1 MRSFL
6 AVEIPDEIKEY
17 IKTVVRGIAIY
28 ADGVKWVNE
37 AARHITLKFFGE
49 IEEEMAWN
57 IKKSIEH
64 IGLKY
69 SPFVLTLKDI
79 DAFPS
84 KKRARVIVITLEN
97 GVDNIVDI
105 FNDIEQNIASLGIE
119 KDERSFMP
127 HITLGRRKVP
137 TPLPERTFVEIDR
150 KSFNVNALVLF
161 KSTLTSQGAIYTPV
175 WEIKIQGQKGVKGV
189 SLNPAEGGTR

>member
-6 AVEIPDEIKEY
+6 AVEIPDNIRKY
-17 IKTVVRGIAIY
+17 LKTVISGIAAH
-28 ADGVKWVNE
+28 ADGIKWVNE
-37 AARHITLKFFGE
+37 SAQHITLKFFGE

-64 IGLKY
+64 IGLKH
-69 SPFVLTLKDI
+69 SPFAITLKDI

-97 GVDNIVDI
+97 GVDNIKDI
-105 FNDIEQNIASLGIE
+105 FNDIEQNITPLGIE

-127 HITLGRRKVP
+127 HITLGRRKVAA
-137 TPLPERTFVEIDR
+137 PLPEKAYAEIDR
-150 KSFNVNALVLF
+150 KSFNVNRLVLF
-161 KSTLTSQGAIYTPV
+161 KSTLTSRGAIYTPV
-175 WEIKIQGQKGVKGV
+175 WEIKFVG
-189 SLNPAEGGTR
+189 S

>member
-6 AVEIPDEIKEY
+6 AVEIPDEVKQY
-17 IKTVVRGIAIY
+17 LKTVARGIAAH

-37 AARHITLKFFGE
+37 SAQHITLKFFGE
-49 IEEEMAWN
+49 IEEGMAWN

-64 IGLKY
+64 VGLKY
-69 SPFVLTLKDI
+69 SPFALTLKGI

-84 KKRARVIVITLEN
+84 KKKARVIIITLEN
-97 GVDNIVDI
+97 GVDNIKDM
-105 FNDIEQNIASLGIE
+105 FNDIEQSFTSLGIE

-127 HITLGRRKVP
+127 HITLGRRKVAV
-137 TPLPERTFVEIDR
+137 PLPEKALAEIDR

-161 KSTLTSQGAIYTPV
+161 KSTLTSQGAVYSPV
-175 WEIKIQGQKGVKGV
+175 WEIKLKGQKSVKGV